1 MLSAYPVMIEK
12 PTEYIAQFRCTIA
25 IQPRSTVILAGGL
38 EFDVNSVTSDLKVE
52 NEDLKKVI
60 ESELWKKE
68 KESKKKE

>member
-1 MLSAYPVMIEK
+1 
-12 PTEYIAQFRCTIA
+12 
-25 IQPRSTVILAGGL
+25 LAGGL